1 MNSYV
6 YQGHSRW
13 KGKKGMKEIF
23 YDLRRKKRCSGYID
37 GLH

>member
-13 KGKKGMKEIF
+13 KEKKGMKEIF
-23 YDLRRKKRCSGYID
+23 YDLRSNKRCSGYID